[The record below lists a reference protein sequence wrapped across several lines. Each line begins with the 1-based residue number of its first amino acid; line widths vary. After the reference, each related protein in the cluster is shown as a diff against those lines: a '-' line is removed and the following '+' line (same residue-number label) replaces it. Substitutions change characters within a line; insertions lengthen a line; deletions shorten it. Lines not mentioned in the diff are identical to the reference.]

1 MLSNATVFAS
11 FAVRDTEAAKRFYGD
26 TVGLDVRDGQMPGI
40 IEIGNDGSNVL
51 VYQKPDHQP
60 AVFTVLN
67 IAVPDIASAVA
78 DLGRSGVA
86 FEHYDTAED
95 PNGCRRRHARQRPQD
110 RVVQGPRRQHH
121 LDHSRIRTTVPRLR
135 KAGSRGGPDE
145 PVLQWSAR
153 ERAARAARE
162 GVVPDGTVFA
172 PSSSWTLA
180 QTAGRR
186 RFCIDSRGTRQIRS
200 VANSVR
206 PGRLPGS
213 T

>member
-86 FEHYDTAED
+86 FEHYDTAE
-95 PNGCRRRHARQRPQD
+95 
-110 RVVQGPRRQHH
+110 
-121 LDHSRIRTTVPRLR
+121 IRTDADGVM
-135 KAGSRGGPDE
+135 RGNGPKIAWFKD
-145 PVLQWSAR
+145 
-153 ERAARAARE
+153 
-162 GVVPDGTVFA
+162 PDGNIISILENPNYGAAT
-172 PSSSWTLA
+172 S
-180 QTAGRR
+180 
-186 RFCIDSRGTRQIRS
+186 
-200 VANSVR
+200 
-206 PGRLPGS
+206 
-213 T
+213 